1 MESMK
6 RQNFPLVVGH
16 RGYRSRYPENTLL
29 GMRKAFEAGADGV
42 ECDVQKTADGHYVVI
57 HDPTTLRVTGRE
69 GEIASMSFREVRELD
84 AGEGE
89 RIPELIE
96 VLGVIPR
103 GKYFDLEL
111 KADTVT
117 ERDCGEIEE
126 IIRGRIDPSCL
137 MISSFEP
144 RFLLH
149 FRKRGYTV
157 GLLVGQTLADRGAA
171 AIASAL
177 FGLRPQYVN
186 LPMQSFQVLGPVK
199 ARLFIRLLLAFGFR
213 LLFWTVNEAGEARAV
228 ADRCR
233 IIVTD
238 EVELMLGLKH
248 SRGT

>member
-1 MESMK
+1 MK
-6 RQNFPLVVGH
+6 SRFPLVVGH

-29 GMRKAFEAGADGV
+29 GMRKAFDTGADGV
-42 ECDVQKTADGHYVVI
+42 ECDVQKTEDGRYVVI

-69 GEIASMSFREVRELD
+69 GEIASMSFKEVRELD

-96 VLGVIPR
+96 VLGVIPP
-103 GKYFDLEL
+103 GKFLDMEL
-111 KADTVT
+111 KADTVN

-126 IIRGRIDPSCL
+126 IVRGRIDPSFL
-137 MISSFEP
+137 MISSFET
-144 RFLLH
+144 RLLLH
-149 FRKRGYTV
+149 FRRRGYTV

-177 FGLRPQYVN
+177 LRLRPRYVN
-186 LPMQSFQVLGPVK
+186 LPMQTFHVLGPLK
-199 ARLFIRLLLAFGFR
+199 ARLFLLLLRLLGFR
-213 LLFWTVNEAGEARAV
+213 LLFWTVNDVREALSI

-248 SRGT
+248 SRGA